1 MIIYLMTIYGF
12 VALMCIAGQ
21 FSRSFNGNSFQR
33 LGLAM
38 AAIWALWRIQMLSN
52 GTWGYPHEPLI
63 ATAMG
68 LYAIG
73 TIIKTH
79 HYCKRKNRAREFL
92 NIRRQKK

>member
-1 MIIYLMTIYGF
+1 MIMYLMINYGF

-21 FSRSFNGNSFQR
+21 FNRSFNGNSFQR
-33 LGLAM
+33 LGLAA

-73 TIIKTH
+73 TLLKTM
-79 HYCKRKNRAREFL
+79 HYCKRKNRAAEYL
-92 NIRRQKK
+92 LWKKK